1 MDFLPLYYMGG
12 FEKKLVGGGGGG
24 VVVVVARTG
33 GEPEKI
39 SGTRRDGVRKQERRY
54 GKQETKGGY

>member
-24 VVVVVARTG
+24 GGSGDGGKNRGRT
-33 GEPEKI
+33 
-39 SGTRRDGVRKQERRY
+39 RKDKWNQERW
-54 GKQETKGGY
+54 G

>member
-1 MDFLPLYYMGG
+1 MV
-12 FEKKLVGGGGGG
+12 EGGG
-24 VVVVVARTG
+24 VVVMVARTG